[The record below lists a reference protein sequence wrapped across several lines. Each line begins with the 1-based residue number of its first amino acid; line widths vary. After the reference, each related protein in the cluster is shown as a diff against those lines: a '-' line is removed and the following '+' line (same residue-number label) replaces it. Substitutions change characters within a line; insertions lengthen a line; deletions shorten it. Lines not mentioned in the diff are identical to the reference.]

1 MPSLDPRFEALR
13 DAWSRLRRSG
23 LPLAAAVAASVL
35 VLAASA
41 CSSGDLATGPGSDD
55 GADDP
60 GSPTVGTGTLS
71 VSLTDA
77 PDTLLA
83 AAVVHIGRVEAVPAD
98 DEEDDGDEEDSAP
111 ADSAASDS
119 TTADSADAAALGRV
133 AAQQGD
139 DGEGD
144 EGDGDEGDGDEEDG
158 EGGPVVIVEEGGAFD
173 LLELRDGITELLGS
187 AEVDVG
193 TYAQLRFIVDSARV
207 ELKEGL
213 TFRDGSTSREL
224 MVPSGAQTGIKLN
237 LDRADGDASDGGTE
251 VEEGEETSLIVDFDV
266 SQSFVVQGNPNT
278 PAGIRGFLF
287 TPVLRV
293 AEEDAA
299 GSVAGTV
306 SGPEGADV
314 EGLTVTA
321 EPAGDGAEAARIAFQ
336 QQQEEGGQTETATAA
351 TDAEGAYELSGLAPG
366 GYTVSVE
373 PPEGFEADPAS
384 REVEVGEGESVEGV
398 DFTLVEASSG
408 G

>member
-1 MPSLDPRFEALR
+1 MASRPTRLEHLR
-13 DAWSRLRRSG
+13 SAWDRLREAG
-23 LPLAAAVAASVL
+23 VPLAAALAVSVL
-35 VLAASA
+35 LLAASA
-41 CSSGDLATGPGSDD
+41 CSSGDLAGPGNDSDGPLD
-55 GADDP
+55 TAP
-60 GSPTVGTGTLS
+60 GTGVLS

-83 AAVVHIGRVEAVPAD
+83 SAVVHIGRVEAVPAE
-98 DEEDDGDEEDSAP
+98 DEGDEEGDSAP
-111 ADSAASDS
+111 SDSTASDSASSDSAA
-119 TTADSADAAALGRV
+119 GGIGV
-133 AAQQGD
+133 AAQQEDGD
-139 DGEGD
+139 D
-144 EGDGDEGDGDEEDG
+144 
-158 EGGPVVIVEEGGAFD
+158 GGPVVIVEEGGTFD
-173 LLELRDGITELLGS
+173 LLELQDGITELLGS

-213 TFRDGSTSREL
+213 TFRDGSTSQSL

-237 LDRADGDASDGGTE
+237 LDRADGDDSDGGTE

-293 AEEDAA
+293 VEEDAA
-299 GSVAGTV
+299 GSIAGTV
-306 SGPEGADV
+306 SGPEAANV

-321 EPAGDGAEAARIAFQ
+321 EPPGSGGGSARIAFQ
-336 QQQEEGGQTETATAA
+336 QEPGEGGQTETATAT
-351 TDAEGAYELSGLAPG
+351 TDADGAYELSGLAPG
-366 GYTVSVE
+366 TYTVSVE
-373 PPEGFEADPAS
+373 PPEGFEPDPAS
-384 REVEVGEGESVEGV
+384 LDVEVAEGEAVEGA

-408 G
+408 S

>member
-23 LPLAAAVAASVL
+23 LPLAAAVAASIL

-41 CSSGDLATGPGSDD
+41 CSSGDLATGPGSEDGGDD
-55 GADDP
+55 LP
-60 GSPTVGTGTLS
+60 GPSAGTGTLS

-83 AAVVHIGRVEAVPAD
+83 SAVVHVGRVEAVPA
-98 DEEDDGDEEDSAP
+98 ED
-111 ADSAASDS
+111 DSAASDS
-119 TTADSADAAALGRV
+119 TATDSADAAAPGRV

-139 DGEGD
+139 DGED
-144 EGDGDEGDGDEEDG
+144 DEGDGDEEDG
-158 EGGPVVIVEEGGAFD
+158 DGGPVVIVEEGGTFD
-173 LLELRDGITELLGS
+173 LLELRDGIVELLGS
-187 AEVDVG
+187 AEVEVG

-224 MVPSGAQTGIKLN
+224 MVPSGARTGIKLN

-321 EPAGDGAEAARIAFQ
+321 EPAGDGAETARIAFQ